1 MWIERVSL
9 ENFLSFSSASVDFA
23 PGLNVVLSPNEGGKS
38 SLFRGIVTALFVDSS
53 SKSSDIKALARWG
66 SDSLFKIELELE
78 LGGERIRLVRDF
90 ATKAQMIY
98 RAGEAT
104 PAAKGKAVDLFLRER
119 LPLADQ
125 HLFLRVCGVRHEEL
139 ALVSGGPDIGE
150 RIEEILGGGR
160 GEVTPAALT
169 QTLESKRRELLKGKD
184 RPVLDLNAGPVRRFM
199 NGVEQA
205 ERELGKAR
213 ETLKRRETLL
223 RSISQFDSSIE
234 RMRGDAEILTTRKDR
249 AARHAEIAKTEQERL
264 GMAEELRRKV
274 DRVRVLITTKEEL
287 ARRGDGFSQPLKA
300 ASVAALGELRAQLE
314 REALLEHE
322 VEEGRAAAATRAPMW
337 RLVAASG
344 LILAGLLG
352 GIFWNRLLLV
362 VSALGAALLVWGL
375 RGWGGARSALPPR
388 DRGKLQELTEKR
400 RAWSGDRTTDEA
412 RRLLQEFA
420 GWSVEMRDVATRL
433 EELDTKRSGRADD
446 LLRALD
452 DEYGKVAVELRAL
465 AEERAKL
472 EPFKMDAGGL
482 LKIERDM
489 RRLEDDRE
497 QAAEARSRMEQELA
511 ALPLPDVNEI
521 GERVESARQ
530 NLGRAHRSVE
540 VVETILDALGEA
552 RREMSG
558 YLAERLPP
566 LAARHLSR
574 ITDGRYA
581 TLFVDPL
588 TMEIET
594 VPAAGGA
601 AGKDEASCGPAR
613 IKPNAV
619 SQGARDQIHLA
630 VRLALLELLSH
641 GDPQPLFLD
650 DPFVH
655 FDPARRDR
663 ALELLRDFSQ
673 RHQVV
678 IFSCDPFYRAAGPH
692 VIELAR

>member
-1 MWIERVSL
+1 
-9 ENFLSFSSASVDFA
+9 
-23 PGLNVVLSPNEGGKS
+23 
-38 SLFRGIVTALFVDSS
+38 
-53 SKSSDIKALARWG
+53 
-66 SDSLFKIELELE
+66 
-78 LGGERIRLVRDF
+78 
-90 ATKAQMIY
+90 
-98 RAGEAT
+98 
-104 PAAKGKAVDLFLRER
+104 
-119 LPLADQ
+119 
-125 HLFLRVCGVRHEEL
+125 
-139 ALVSGGPDIGE
+139 
-150 RIEEILGGGR
+150 
-160 GEVTPAALT
+160 
-169 QTLESKRRELLKGKD
+169 
-184 RPVLDLNAGPVRRFM
+184 
-199 NGVEQA
+199 
-205 ERELGKAR
+205 
-213 ETLKRRETLL
+213 
-223 RSISQFDSSIE
+223 
-234 RMRGDAEILTTRKDR
+234 
-249 AARHAEIAKTEQERL
+249 
-264 GMAEELRRKV
+264 
-274 DRVRVLITTKEEL
+274 
-287 ARRGDGFSQPLKA
+287 
-300 ASVAALGELRAQLE
+300 
-314 REALLEHE
+314 
-322 VEEGRAAAATRAPMW
+322 
-337 RLVAASG
+337 
-344 LILAGLLG
+344 
-352 GIFWNRLLLV
+352 
-362 VSALGAALLVWGL
+362 
-375 RGWGGARSALPPR
+375 
-388 DRGKLQELTEKR
+388 
-400 RAWSGDRTTDEA
+400 
-412 RRLLQEFA
+412 
-420 GWSVEMRDVATRL
+420 
-433 EELDTKRSGRADD
+433 
-446 LLRALD
+446 
-452 DEYGKVAVELRAL
+452 
-465 AEERAKL
+465 
-472 EPFKMDAGGL
+472 
-482 LKIERDM
+482 
-489 RRLEDDRE
+489 
-497 QAAEARSRMEQELA
+497 MEQELA

-521 GERVESARQ
+521 GERLESARQ